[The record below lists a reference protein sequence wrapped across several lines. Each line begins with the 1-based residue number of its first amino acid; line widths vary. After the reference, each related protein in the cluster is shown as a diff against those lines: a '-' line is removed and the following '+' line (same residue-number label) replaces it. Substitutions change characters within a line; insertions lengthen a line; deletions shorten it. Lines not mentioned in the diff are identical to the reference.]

1 MTAVYTFIAEEQANT
16 DCPWS
21 TAEMCRT
28 LAVSRSGYYDWADR
42 APSDREVT
50 DRMLEVEI
58 EAIWECSGRSYGVP
72 RVTAWL
78 RKQGLGLPRV
88 EVTG

>member
-58 EAIWECSGRSYGVP
+58 EAI
-72 RVTAWL
+72 
-78 RKQGLGLPRV
+78 
-88 EVTG
+88 